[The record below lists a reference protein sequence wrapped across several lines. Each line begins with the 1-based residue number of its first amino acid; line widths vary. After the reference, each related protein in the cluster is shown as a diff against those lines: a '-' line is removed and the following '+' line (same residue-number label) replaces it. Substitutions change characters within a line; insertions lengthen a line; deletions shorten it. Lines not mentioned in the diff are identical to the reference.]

1 MVKKSIMK
9 KLKILLGDPRHF
21 TVGVHSSFVP
31 INIGYIAS
39 FLKNEIKDIDIEIE
53 LEVDPEKIFSKL
65 DKWKP
70 DILGLSN
77 YVWNSSLSNWICE
90 YAKKVNQTTLCIL
103 GGPEFPAGTGNRKI
117 ENTSKEPTYDKCL
130 SYMIE
135 RPAVDYFAFADGEV
149 AFLEIVNKFIEKKFS
164 LNLMQDK
171 NESIKGCVSLSK
183 DKKELLVGEYISRIG
198 MLGSVKAEGR
208 DIIPSPYLN
217 GMLDKFLDGT
227 FQPAFE
233 TSRGCPF
240 LCTFCDQGID
250 ESKITAFSTQRSAEE
265 IMYVGSKVAKVKNGI
280 KTIYMFDSNWG
291 LYQKDVDLADHIAKV
306 IEKYNWPEFI
316 YCSTPKSKRENL
328 IKIDDKVKN
337 RVGIGLPMQSMDTNV
352 LNKVKRENLAHQHQV
367 DHIKA
372 IEKRGKT
379 ANTDLIIPLPGE
391 TEESYFAGLKFLIN
405 NGVVTNT
412 WSLMMLCGA
421 ELGRDEAIKKYAMKS
436 KFRIIPKG
444 FGNYCG
450 KNIFEVEQVCVATNT
465 MNYESFLKCRQH
477 SFVLKVVSQQIFTP
491 IKKLAERFD
500 ISWYDVTRG
509 VDNLLKDKNF
519 KCKFKEIYDGFCK
532 ESVTECFDTKEEVV
546 AFYNKKE
553 NYESLMQG
561 DIGENLIEKY
571 VGKTILYYNDLT
583 TILFLVIRNI
593 LSSNLKNDSN
603 SIINS
608 AEKWLKNLYMIDEI
622 FNDEKSLEI
631 DNHVELKIDF
641 DFPKWLLK
649 NHLPFDKFKNKCT
662 YKINYDIDKVRYYR
676 NARKNYDK
684 NYNKIR
690 SIARFVRGY
699 MSRGAS
705 NFEKEFQKIN

>member
-90 YAKKVNQTTLCIL
+90 YTKKVNQSTLCIL

-135 RPAVDYFAFADGEV
+135 RPAVDYFAYADGEV
-149 AFLEIVNKFIEKKFS
+149 VFLEIVKKFIEKEFS
-164 LNLMQDK
+164 LNLLQDK
-171 NESIKGCVSLSK
+171 NEPIKGCVSLSK

-250 ESKITAFSTQRSAEE
+250 ESKIAAFSTKRSAEE

-352 LNKVKRENLAHQHQV
+352 LNKVKRENLALQHQV

-391 TEESYFAGLKFLIN
+391 TEETYFAGLKFLIN

-421 ELGRDEAIKKYAMKS
+421 ELGRDEAIKKYGMKS

-444 FGNYCG
+444 FGNYRG
-450 KNIFEVEQVCVATNT
+450 KNIFEIEQVCVATNT
-465 MNYESFLKCRQH
+465 MNFESFLKCRQH
-477 SFVLKVVSQQIFTP
+477 SFVIKVISQQIFTP
-491 IKKLAERFD
+491 IKKLTEKFG

-509 VDNLLKDKNF
+509 VDNLLKDGNYKG
-519 KCKFKEIYDGFCK
+519 KFKEIYDGFCK
-532 ESVTECFDTKEEVV
+532 ESVTECFDTNEEVV
-546 AFYNKKE
+546 AFYNKEK

-583 TILFLVIRNI
+583 TILFLVIRDK
-593 LSSNLKNDSN
+593 LASNLKNESN

-608 AEKWLKNLYMIDEI
+608 AEKWLKNLYMIEEI
-622 FNDEKSLEI
+622 FNDEKSLKI
-631 DNHVELKIDF
+631 DNQVELRIDF
-641 DFPKWLLK
+641 DFPKWLSK
-649 NHLPFDKFKNKCT
+649 SHLPFDKFKNKCT
-662 YKINYDIDKVRYYR
+662 YKINYDIEKVKYYR
-676 NARKNYDK
+676 DTRKNYDK

-705 NFEKEFQKIN
+705 NFEKEFRKIN